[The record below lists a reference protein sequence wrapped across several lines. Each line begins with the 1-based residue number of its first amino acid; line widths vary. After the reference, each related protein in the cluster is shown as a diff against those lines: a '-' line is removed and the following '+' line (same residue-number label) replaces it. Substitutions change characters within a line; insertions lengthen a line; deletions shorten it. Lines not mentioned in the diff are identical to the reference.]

1 MNADRAPRAE
11 GQLWASSSK
20 SVIMDIVT
28 WSREVAAL
36 ALDRLID
43 EGFLKREDFEG
54 ALGPAA
60 EEIQIRLA
68 MGAYPPV
75 DDAQSGSL

>member
-1 MNADRAPRAE
+1 
-11 GQLWASSSK
+11 
-20 SVIMDIVT
+20 MDIVT

-43 EGFLKREDFEG
+43 EGFLKREDFEA

-68 MGAYPPV
+68 MGDHPPV
-75 DDAQSGSL
+75 DGCRNPAPCNSVCHWRCSTNKASLLTAR

>member
-1 MNADRAPRAE
+1 
-11 GQLWASSSK
+11 
-20 SVIMDIVT
+20 MDIVT

-43 EGFLKREDFEG
+43 EGFLKREDFEA

-68 MGAYPPV
+68 MGDYPPV
-75 DDAQSGSL
+75 DDAQSGTS

>member
-1 MNADRAPRAE
+1 
-11 GQLWASSSK
+11 
-20 SVIMDIVT
+20 MDIVT

-43 EGFLKREDFEG
+43 EGFLKREDFEA

-68 MGAYPPV
+68 MGDPPV
-75 DDAQSGSL
+75 DDAQSG